1 MVALAANCVVTRGL
15 PPGWFVLDDLP
26 WRTLCDCVSGPGGPY
41 TRLIPRDMM
50 CEVLG
55 DSIAVGV
62 AWAMPA
68 CHAQV
73 IGGISAG
80 AFDTRFH
87 GCSADVTAISLGNN
101 AGAPDEAHL
110 RSIRSKITGRV
121 VWLQPPGR
129 VRELIAQLAKD
140 YGDGLIDVRSAGATG
155 THIHPP
161 MAGYRTLAGL
171 IAATP

>member
-1 MVALAANCVVTRGL
+1 MICT
-15 PPGWFVLDDLP
+15 
-26 WRTLCDCVSGPGGPY
+26 
-41 TRLIPRDMM
+41 I
-50 CEVLG
+50 LG

-62 AWAMPA
+62 AWAMPS

-80 AFDTRFH
+80 GFDARFH
-87 GCSADVTAISLGNN
+87 GCTADVTAISLGSN

-110 RSIRSKITGRV
+110 RSIRAKITGRV

-129 VRELIAQLAKD
+129 IRDLVAALARE
-140 YGDGLIDVRSAGATG
+140 YGDGLIDVRASGATG

-161 MAGYRTLAGL
+161 MVGYKALAAL
-171 IAATP
+171 IAAPR